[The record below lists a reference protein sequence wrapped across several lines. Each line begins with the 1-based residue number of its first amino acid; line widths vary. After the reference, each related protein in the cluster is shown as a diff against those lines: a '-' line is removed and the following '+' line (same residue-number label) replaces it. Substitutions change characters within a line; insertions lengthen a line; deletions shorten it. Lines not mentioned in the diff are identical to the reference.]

1 MKTINNKQQKENL
14 AWEKYNRY
22 YEMINEDTQ
31 AAVYTMLEAE
41 RENAIYAMNLLMTG
55 YSMIAGNYDNV
66 ETDAIIVQINDL
78 KDQLVNAH
86 PEWTEEEV
94 DSFYKI

>member
-1 MKTINNKQQKENL
+1 MKTINNKQQREDL
-14 AWEKYNRY
+14 SWEKYKRY

-31 AAVYTMLEAE
+31 VAVDTILEAE
-41 RENAIYAMNLLMTG
+41 RVNAIHGRTMLVTG

-66 ETDAIIVQINDL
+66 ETDAMIVIINDL

-86 PEWTEEEV
+86 PEWTEEQI
-94 DSFYKI
+94 DAFYKI